1 VVTGGTADPSR
12 PSLAGRGETKGPVG
26 LGADDATMA
35 LQRGQPAVTR
45 TAQAPAQG
53 HGEGP
58 RLPGSGRKTV
68 TENAVPPYGPP
79 SDPERTLARKRVEA
93 RRGLSAH
100 AVTYVVVNLFL
111 IAVWAMTG
119 ADYFWPAWVLA
130 GWGVGLALNAWDVLL
145 RRPITEED
153 IEREIRR
160 SRGG

>member
-1 VVTGGTADPSR
+1 
-12 PSLAGRGETKGPVG
+12 
-26 LGADDATMA
+26 
-35 LQRGQPAVTR
+35 
-45 TAQAPAQG
+45 
-53 HGEGP
+53 
-58 RLPGSGRKTV
+58 V